1 MSEYRLQR
9 IAEAYR
15 NEISSLL
22 ATELTDP
29 VFEGV
34 YITMVKLTHD
44 MGLADVYF
52 GLTEGQEFVEEV
64 KRAFEGKKKFIRHA
78 LARSVRVKY
87 VPDLRFF
94 YDNSEEL
101 QEKIDGLLKD
111 IDHDENKNP

>member
-1 MSEYRLQR
+1 MTDYRLER

-15 NEISSLL
+15 NEISSML
-22 ATELTDP
+22 TTGLTDP
-29 VFEGV
+29 IFEGV
-34 YITMVKLTHD
+34 YITQVRLTKD
-44 MGLADVYF
+44 MSLADVYF

-64 KRAFEGKKKFIRHA
+64 KQAFEGKKKFIRHA

-101 QEKIDGLLKD
+101 QEKIDSLLKD
-111 IDHDENKNP
+111 IDHEKNENQ